1 MTKNCIII
9 LWPKG
14 MNNEYSGS
22 FGRFIFFF
30 VASLLSFS
38 SSCPRSLVTR
48 TNEAMSQS
56 CHTQDRVLHVSASAA
71 CRGLQGFCRHICS
84 WSASSHPGPAEQE
97 RGLKT
102 LGGTKFASKLNWKTN
117 TPESCSFWVTDTG
130 NISFSTQIHCFHQ
143 VLYLGHL

>member
-102 LGGTKFASKLNWKTN
+102 FLWFKSLWPGYQSLRVSSRLSIVHGWMRNRARNMKDTN
-117 TPESCSFWVTDTG
+117 VHVQAD
-130 NISFSTQIHCFHQ
+130 
-143 VLYLGHL
+143 